1 VRVSLRPHLYFVAVV
16 LLWASTPVLV
26 DRLYEEK
33 VGVLVLLASAST
45 FAAATLFLFAAV
57 ARRLHQVR
65 SYSERDWT
73 QIVGMGF
80 LGIVGYTSL
89 YYLAFRYAPPDEVN
103 VVNYLWPV
111 FLVIFSGPILRERH
125 DGWTWLGVGLSFV
138 GAAGILMDWQLRI
151 PSAVNLCAYL
161 LAAAGAVCWA
171 LFSVLG
177 KRLRYDKLAAM
188 AFYCLVGAV
197 VFNVALVVYGAG
209 QWPSAGAWARLVF
222 LGAAVNGIAYVLWFE
237 ALAGGPTAVFG
248 NLVFATPFLALIYL
262 RVFRDTPLR
271 PGVWLSLALI
281 AVGSSISLNR
291 VAAKGKPSLAKPQ
304 SRKD

>member
-1 VRVSLRPHLYFVAVV
+1 MRPYLYFIAVI

-33 VGVLVLLASAST
+33 VGVAILLASAST
-45 FAAATLFLFAAV
+45 FAAATLMVFAA
-57 ARRLHQVR
+57 ATGRLRQVQ
-65 SYSERDWT
+65 SYSRRDWA
-73 QIVGMGF
+73 QIVGMGL

-111 FLVIFSGPILRERH
+111 FLVVFSGPILGERH
-125 DGWTWLGVGLSFV
+125 DGWTWLGVGLSFA
-138 GAAGILMDWQLRI
+138 GAAGILMGWRLRM
-151 PSAVNLCAYL
+151 PTVANCSAYL

-177 KRLRYDKLAAM
+177 KRLRYDKLVAM

-197 VFNVALVVYGAG
+197 VFNVALLAHGVA
-209 QWPSAGAWARLVF
+209 QWPSAGAWIRLVF

-237 ALAGGPTAVFG
+237 ALAGGPTVVFG
-248 NLVFATPFLALIYL
+248 NLVFATPFLALVYL
-262 RVFRDTPLR
+262 RLFRDTPLR

-281 AVGSSISLNR
+281 VVGSLISLNR
-291 VAAKGKPSLAKPQ
+291 VAAAKDKPSLAKPQ
-304 SRKD
+304 NHQD